1 MSAPKRVLSDEISRM
16 IDGRQV
22 VAAIFTTYSFDP
34 AFFELEVLPVLFES
48 RIKGGFS
55 QVEKVRRIQLEEC
68 LRDLADIEVF
78 YDRGGLVGDAGPASL
93 DFRRIDVGRR
103 TGVFHPKLVLILVEN
118 PQQDAG
124 GSTGSLIVAT
134 LSANLTRSGWWE
146 NLEAGHVEVIDAA
159 SPANRRCTFRE
170 DLLAALGYVMDA
182 ARPDDQR
189 GALQKIRQFL
199 LDEAPQEGTRIASWR
214 GRYFT
219 RLFVGQTSLPD
230 WLRDLRLGDRRWNLE
245 VVSPFFDAHGART
258 LRNLIRATRPS
269 EVRVFLPTEA
279 DGTPT
284 VTGEQ
289 FAAVEE
295 LADCKWSRLPA
306 IIKRPA
312 STESPEGAAPRTV
325 HAKVYRFWRR
335 GEGDVTLVGS
345 VNLTSAAHSKA
356 DAGNLEAA
364 FLANTTYGSDRAE
377 WWLQPLD
384 DPPGKFAEQL
394 STQDGDAERVGL
406 ALSLRY
412 DWERHGFEYR
422 LDDAYDGEVRIQ
434 TIAGDELH
442 AIAHPVQGRWKD
454 CGDLV
459 ADRVQALL
467 ASTSL
472 VEARIQAPVG
482 RRTWRV
488 LIREEGMTHKPSLLT
503 QLAPEEI
510 LQYWSLLNE
519 SQKQAFLAER
529 LETDEALLGFST
541 AGRRPPLESIQTVF
555 DRFAGIFHAFERLSS
570 WVDEK
575 LALNREAEVTARLF
589 GEKYDSLPVLLR
601 KILERTGRDAVIAYV
616 TFLSAR
622 QVVLWIK
629 SRWPHYW
636 AEHGDDGRKLER
648 ILEELA
654 KIREEVPLADPD
666 REEFLAWY
674 EEMFLTDAAA
684 MKAGGDWDE

>member
-1 MSAPKRVLSDEISRM
+1 MSATKRVLSDEISRK
-16 IDGRQV
+16 IDGRHV
-22 VAAIFTTYSFDP
+22 VAAVFTTYSFDP

-55 QVEKVRRIQLEEC
+55 LVEKVRRVQLEEC
-68 LRDLADIEVF
+68 LRDLVDIEVF
-78 YDRGGLVGDAGPASL
+78 YDRCGLVGDAGPASL

-118 PQQDAG
+118 PQQGEGA
-124 GSTGSLIVAT
+124 STRSLIVAT

-159 SPANRRCTFRE
+159 SAANRRCTFRE
-170 DLLAALGYVMDA
+170 DLLAALGHVMGA
-182 ARPDDQR
+182 ARPDDQL
-189 GALQKIRQFL
+189 GAMRKIRQFL

-219 RLFVGQTSLPD
+219 RLFVGQRSLPD

-245 VVSPFFDAHGART
+245 VISPFFDARGAGA
-258 LRNLIRATRPS
+258 LRNLIRATQPS

-289 FAAVEE
+289 YAAVGE
-295 LADCKWSRLPA
+295 LANCEWSRLPA
-306 IIKRPA
+306 SIKRPV
-312 STESPEGAAPRTV
+312 STESPERAAPRTV
-325 HAKVYRFWRR
+325 HAKVYRFWCR
-335 GEGDVTLVGS
+335 GGGDVTLVGS
-345 VNLTSAAHSKA
+345 VNLTSPAHSRA

-364 FLANTTYGSDRAE
+364 FLANTTDGSDRAE

-384 DPPGKFAEQL
+384 DPPGNFAEQL

-412 DWERHGFEYR
+412 HWERHEFEYR
-422 LDDAYDGEVRIQ
+422 LDDAYEGEVRIQ

-442 AIAHPVQGRWKD
+442 SIAHPVQGLWKG

-472 VEARIQAPVG
+472 VEARIQAPGG
-482 RRTWRV
+482 RHSWRV

-519 SQKQAFLAER
+519 AQKQAFLAER

-541 AGRRPPLESIQTVF
+541 AGRRPSLESIQTVF
-555 DRFAGIFHAFERLSS
+555 DRFAGIFHAFERLSG

-575 LALNREAEVTARLF
+575 LALDREAEVTARLF

-601 KILERTGRDAVIAYV
+601 KILERTGRDAAVAYV

-622 QVVLWIK
+622 QVVVRMK
-629 SRWPHYW
+629 SRWPRYW

-654 KIREEVPLADPD
+654 KIRAEVPLADPD

-674 EEMFLTDAAA
+674 EQMFLTDAAA
-684 MKAGGDWDE
+684 MKAGDEWNQ